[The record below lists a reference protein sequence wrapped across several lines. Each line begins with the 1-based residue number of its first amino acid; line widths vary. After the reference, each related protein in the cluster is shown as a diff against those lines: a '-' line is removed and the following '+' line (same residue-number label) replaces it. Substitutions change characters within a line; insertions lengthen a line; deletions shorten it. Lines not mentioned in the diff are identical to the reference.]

1 MASILKPKSFF
12 GPRTTTAET
21 EAIVPAIGSQ
31 NASPNPKNPGALVSS
46 SEPMIAQ
53 ARAILEQC
61 QRDCEQLRETTRR
74 EAVEEG
80 RAVIDQLAKQR
91 AEILVEERISDIVAR
106 VDSIC
111 LALENA
117 TQQWL
122 REWQHETVSLAIK
135 ISEKLLVRQI
145 ESDPTI
151 LLQWIEEMVRLVQS
165 QRRMTIKLSS
175 ADAMKLS
182 EALPALI
189 ERLSPGMEF
198 QIIDDPN
205 LEDCSVVLQTPDTTL
220 DRSLRTQLERLE
232 QELA

>member
-12 GPRTTTAET
+12 GPRTTAAET

-31 NASPNPKNPGALVSS
+31 NASPNPKNPGALASS

-135 ISEKLLVRQI
+135 ISKAIRQSCFNGSKRW
-145 ESDPTI
+145 SD
-151 LLQWIEEMVRLVQS
+151 WSRANAE
-165 QRRMTIKLSS
+165 
-175 ADAMKLS
+175 
-182 EALPALI
+182 
-189 ERLSPGMEF
+189 
-198 QIIDDPN
+198 
-205 LEDCSVVLQTPDTTL
+205 
-220 DRSLRTQLERLE
+220 
-232 QELA
+232 

>member
-1 MASILKPKSFF
+1 
-12 GPRTTTAET
+12 
-21 EAIVPAIGSQ
+21 
-31 NASPNPKNPGALVSS
+31 
-46 SEPMIAQ
+46 
-53 ARAILEQC
+53 
-61 QRDCEQLRETTRR
+61 LRETTRR

>member
-1 MASILKPKSFF
+1 
-12 GPRTTTAET
+12 
-21 EAIVPAIGSQ
+21 
-31 NASPNPKNPGALVSS
+31 
-46 SEPMIAQ
+46 
-53 ARAILEQC
+53 
-61 QRDCEQLRETTRR
+61 
-74 EAVEEG
+74 
-80 RAVIDQLAKQR
+80 
-91 AEILVEERISDIVAR
+91 
-106 VDSIC
+106 
-111 LALENA
+111 
-117 TQQWL
+117 
-122 REWQHETVSLAIK
+122 
-135 ISEKLLVRQI
+135 
-145 ESDPTI
+145 
-151 LLQWIEEMVRLVQS
+151 MVRLVQS